1 VLVRVRHG
9 FSAVPRWRSRGI
21 LGVAI
26 SAALIAE
33 LFVATSAAYAAP
45 EAPAQP
51 EPARGKRFITQD
63 IDGHHRDG
71 LFKMATSIVRL
82 MNEKTRMGTFDYSL
96 NKVAR

>member
-1 VLVRVRHG
+1 MRVRHG
-9 FSAVPRWRSRGI
+9 FSAVPRWRSRGV

-45 EAPAQP
+45 EAPAQQ

-71 LFKMATSIVRL
+71 LFKMATSIARL
-82 MNEKTRMGTFDYSL
+82 KNEKTRMGTFDYNL
-96 NKVAR
+96 NRVAR